1 MSEKEN
7 VEGEGFVIKDKR
19 SSQISEDDAT
29 FQDEQETKDQKKQTA
44 SSKEKETDKEKET
57 EPLQVDLSTFI
68 MSLTSSAFYHLGD
81 MPDPSTGK
89 KEVNLPAVQQTIDML
104 IMLREKTKGNL
115 KEDEKK
121 LLEQLVYELQ
131 VKYVAKTKE

>member
-1 MSEKEN
+1 MTFMSEKEN

-19 SSQISEDDAT
+19 SSQVSEDDAT
-29 FQDEQETKDQKKQTA
+29 FLDEQETKGSEKQA
-44 SSKEKETDKEKET
+44 DSSKKEET
-57 EPLQVDLSTFI
+57 EPFQVDFSTFI

-131 VKYVAKTKE
+131 VKYVEKTKK

>member
-1 MSEKEN
+1 MDKKDN

-19 SSQISEDDAT
+19 SSQISEDDAN
-29 FQDEQETKDQKKQTA
+29 FLDDQEVKDSQEQKTPSEGEQA
-44 SSKEKETDKEKET
+44 
-57 EPLQVDLSTFI
+57 EPFQVDFSAFI

-81 MPDPSTGK
+81 MADPTTGK

-115 KEDEKK
+115 KEDENK
-121 LLEQLVYELQ
+121 LLEQLIYELQ
-131 VKYVAKTKE
+131 VKYVAKTKK

>member
-29 FQDEQETKDQKKQTA
+29 FQDEQETKDQEKQA
-44 SSKEKETDKEKET
+44 DSSKEKET
-57 EPLQVDLSTFI
+57 EPFQVDFSTFI

>member
-1 MSEKEN
+1 MSKKEP

-19 SSQISEDDAT
+19 SSQISEDAAT
-29 FQDEQETKDQKKQTA
+29 FLDDQETKDQEEQTD
-44 SSKEKETDKEKET
+44 SSKEKKT
-57 EPLQVDLSTFI
+57 ESFQIDFSTFI

-115 KEDEKK
+115 KEDEEK
-121 LLEQLVYELQ
+121 LIEQLIYELQ

>member
-7 VEGEGFVIKDKR
+7 VEGEGFVIKDNR
-19 SSQISEDDAT
+19 SSQISEENAAFLDD
-29 FQDEQETKDQKKQTA
+29 QETKDQEKQTDL
-44 SSKEKETDKEKET
+44 SEKKET
-57 EPLQVDLSTFI
+57 EPFQIDFSAFI

-89 KEVNLPAVQQTIDML
+89 TETNLPAVQQTIDML

-115 KEDEKK
+115 KEDESK
-121 LLEQLVYELQ
+121 LIEQLIYELQ

>member
-1 MSEKEN
+1 MSKKEN
-7 VEGEGFVIKDKR
+7 EEGEGFVIKDNR
-19 SSQISEDDAT
+19 SSQISEDNAAFLD
-29 FQDEQETKDQKKQTA
+29 DQETKDQEKK
-44 SSKEKETDKEKET
+44 TDISGKKET
-57 EPLQVDLSTFI
+57 EPFQIDFSAFI

-89 KEVNLPAVQQTIDML
+89 TETNLPAVQQTIDML

-115 KEDEKK
+115 KEDEIK
-121 LLEQLVYELQ
+121 LIEQLIYELQ